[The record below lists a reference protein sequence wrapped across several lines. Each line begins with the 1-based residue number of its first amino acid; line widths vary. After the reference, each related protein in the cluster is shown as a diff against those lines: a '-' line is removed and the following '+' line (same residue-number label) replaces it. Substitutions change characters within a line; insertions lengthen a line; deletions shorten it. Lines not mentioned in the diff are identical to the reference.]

1 MLYSETIRE
10 ILNIQRYETFISVIK
25 LIGYL
30 DIFLTIYLFG
40 VGSSDGELI
49 ISIGPEGLTLLSSM
63 IIVGVLA
70 CIFLATSVYEIN
82 RFCKEAAG

>member
-70 CIFLATSVYEIN
+70 CIFLATSI
-82 RFCKEAAG
+82 

>member
-10 ILNIQRYETFISVIK
+10 ILNIQSNETFISVIK

-40 VGSSDGELI
+40 VHSSSGALTNF
-49 ISIGPEGLTLLSSM
+49 IGPEGLTTLFIMFIL
-63 IIVGVLA
+63 GGLA
-70 CIFLATSVYEIN
+70 CIFLATSI
-82 RFCKEAAG
+82 